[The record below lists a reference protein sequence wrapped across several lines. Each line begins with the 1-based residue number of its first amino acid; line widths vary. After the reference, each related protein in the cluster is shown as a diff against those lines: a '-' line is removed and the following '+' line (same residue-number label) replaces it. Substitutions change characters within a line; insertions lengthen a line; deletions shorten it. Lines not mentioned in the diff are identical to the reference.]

1 VVHCPASNLKL
12 ASGLAPVTR
21 LQARGINVA
30 LGSDG
35 AASNNRLDVLAEM
48 RLASLVAKIATGDA
62 AALPAATALRMATLG
77 GATALGLDAT
87 IGSLR
92 LGKQADTIAVNLGA
106 FPQLPCYDPLSHL
119 VHVAGRDQVS
129 DVWVGGE
136 RVVHTGTLTTLDAAD
151 LAARARMWQ
160 ERLQAG

>member
-1 VVHCPASNLKL
+1 
-12 ASGLAPVTR
+12 
-21 LQARGINVA
+21 
-30 LGSDG
+30 
-35 AASNNRLDVLAEM
+35 
-48 RLASLVAKIATGDA
+48 
-62 AALPAATALRMATLG
+62 
-77 GATALGLDAT
+77 
-87 IGSLR
+87 
-92 LGKQADTIAVNLGA
+92 
-106 FPQLPCYDPLSHL
+106 